1 MCSYFFLSLAY
12 GIMME
17 ENGFPWFYSLFAS
30 VFVYT
35 GAMQFVLITFL
46 SSGASLITVALT
58 TLLINSRQ
66 TFYALTFLDDFNKM
80 GAKKPYMIQ
89 TLTDETYAV
98 NLTLE
103 DSVENRRK
111 QMFYIAVLSHAY
123 WYLGSVLG
131 GVMGQLIP
139 FEMKGIDFCMT
150 ALFIIIFIDQWEKS
164 KKHFPALIGLAVGFI
179 CLLIFGAQAFMLPS
193 LIIVSAI
200 LIIVQRVDKNKTND
214 SDIKEDTV

>member
-1 MCSYFFLSLAY
+1 
-12 GIMME
+12 ME

-46 SSGASLITVALT
+46 SSSASLLTVAVS

-66 TFYALTFLDDFNKM
+66 AFYALTFMDDFNKM
-80 GAKKPYMIQ
+80 GKAKPYMIQ

-103 DSVENRRK
+103 EESVKDKHK

-131 GVMGQLIP
+131 GVVGQLIP

-164 KKHFPALIGLAVGFI
+164 KIHFPALTGIIVGLI
-179 CLLIFGAQAFMLPS
+179 CLLIFGAQTFMLPS
-193 LIIVSAI
+193 LIIASAV
-200 LIIVQRVDKNKTND
+200 LIIYQRTTLNKDK
-214 SDIKEDTV
+214 KEVSK